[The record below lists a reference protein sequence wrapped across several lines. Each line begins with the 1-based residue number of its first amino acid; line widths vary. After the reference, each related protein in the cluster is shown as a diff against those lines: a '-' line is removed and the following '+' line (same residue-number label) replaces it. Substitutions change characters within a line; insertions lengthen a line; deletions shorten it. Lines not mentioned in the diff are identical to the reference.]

1 MPLLHMKLILLVDY
15 SILGPL
21 LLLTVYTVFP
31 VSPAAGRSS
40 GVGLLPQSSLLL
52 PAPTST
58 VFVLLL

>member
-21 LLLTVYTVFP
+21 LLLIVYTVFP

-40 GVGLLPQSSLLL
+40 GVGLLP
-52 PAPTST
+52 
-58 VFVLLL
+58 